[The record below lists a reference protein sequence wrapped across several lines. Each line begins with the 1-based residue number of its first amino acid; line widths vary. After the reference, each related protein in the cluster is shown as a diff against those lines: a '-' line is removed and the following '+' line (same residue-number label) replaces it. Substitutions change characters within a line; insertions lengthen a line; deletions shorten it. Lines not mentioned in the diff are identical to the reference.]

1 MSRLQQISIPFTA
14 GLEDQSDPKLLPQ
27 GNLVDVQNGRLPAV
41 GSLRLRRG
49 WNPLDMDALVSGT
62 LVAEDLYSAGDALVA
77 KCRLST
83 QPGVQRLAYF
93 VNSNSGRPWR
103 LPASVLLPPAT
114 GVRVIGNVPEL
125 SGFTAVDTAI
135 TNDGVYGAALFTCVA
150 ASGHGAQSLIH
161 IFRIANSETVAYTL
175 CGNDS
180 EKRRLLAIGNKFAI
194 VHFFSGS
201 GAVTL
206 DTTDPASTNPG
217 ALTALGT
224 LIASGVS
231 DMEAATARETTPTA
245 IHVATLESGT
255 LNYRQ
260 FTLAGVQTGSTK
272 AVATSVT
279 GAFGITSDDTHVSC
293 VFFRTSPLGGSFL
306 TFSATSPFT
315 TSSGPSSI
323 GSISVSPSQASIA
336 YDSTQLYA
344 ALGHNAFDGINDPA
358 KSFVISRVATIAA
371 HTAVYSRIFDQC
383 TLVGSWLVKA
393 GRAAMGLRYYDQH
406 SVGQSGGYTAYNGM
420 DQAAGNGPWWVDDYG
435 LCNFIDNPQVCYVGQ
450 GPTAVALVATFQ
462 VLRGT
467 LQPAVRT
474 MQVGDTGRRPA
485 CELNDTLYVSG
496 GSMVQFT
503 PGSADGVE
511 NGMPPPV
518 LNTITIGGAGNVDA
532 GTHAYRALVS
542 WFDSQHREHFSIVS
556 KEERV
561 TLAGPTVIGF
571 NFAVPATLRVDSSL
585 FTPPTLELYR
595 TEAGPGGPGTV
606 GEVFRLVSSVSFS
619 LASDDTID
627 IGDNMSDA
635 ASLGQAVL
643 YTEGEAGA
651 VSGALDVT
659 PPTPHGYVAPMRDR
673 LVVGAIDTGS
683 GYQVSQTALPNEP
696 VAFTQP
702 GVSGTPAL
710 VYRDSVEGRITAVAA
725 LDDTIVVATVD
736 HIYLSGGDGPNL
748 AGQGAFSSPA
758 RLPTDVGIF
767 DWRSLLEN
775 SEGLY
780 FLGSAAQMYLLPRGG
795 GSPTRVQQPQT
806 LWARGTVVGAGTDI
820 QDDCSVWAI
829 DTGSA
834 GIAAVRDLSKS
845 IWMRDSLP
853 FRPIAFRAH
862 QGVLYAVDTAGT
874 VWQQSTSAF
883 GDNGSVE
890 VLQVTTGDVLALTG
904 GIAGFGRFGA
914 VELLGEYRSDAV
926 ILVEASYDS
935 GKTFS
940 TLGGGAFTV
949 SGLAAGEAFQRQW
962 YPSQQRAGKVR
973 FRITMTPSSAAAEG
987 CRLAGMAIY
996 LVQSTGPTRL
1006 GSTKRK

>member
-14 GLEDQSDPKLLPQ
+14 GLEDQSDSKLLPQ
-27 GNLVDVQNGRLPAV
+27 GNMVDVQNGRLPAV

-49 WNPLDMDALVSGT
+49 WSPLDMDALVSGT

-77 KCRLST
+77 KCCLST
-83 QPGVQRLAYF
+83 QSGIQRLAYV
-93 VNSNSGRPWR
+93 VNSNAGRPWR
-103 LPASVLLPPAT
+103 LQASVLLPPAT
-114 GVRVIGNVPEL
+114 NVTLVGNVPEL
-125 SGFTAVDTAI
+125 AGFTAVDTAI
-135 TNDGVYGAALFTCVA
+135 TADGLYGGALFTCVA
-150 ASGHGAQSLIH
+150 SGGHAAQTLIH
-161 IFRIANSETVAYTL
+161 IFRLDTSKTVGYTTFN
-175 CGNDS
+175 GNGTKHRFIS
-180 EKRRLLAIGNKFAI
+180 IGTKFYILDMGA
-194 VHFFSGS
+194 
-201 GAVTL
+201 GAVVAWVL
-206 DTTDPASTNPG
+206 DPSSTNPVSVNSVG
-217 ALTALGT
+217 VLV
-224 LIASGVS
+224 ASGVS
-231 DMEAATARETTPTA
+231 DFEIATARETTPTA
-245 IHVATLESGT
+245 LHLATIESGT

-260 FTLAGVQTGSTK
+260 FTLAGVQVGTTK
-272 AVATSVT
+272 AVATNVA
-279 GAFGITSDDTHVSC
+279 GAFAITSDDVHVSC
-293 VFFRTSPLGGSFL
+293 LFFQTSPIGLRFT

-315 TSSGPSSI
+315 TTAGPTTISGVSSAPT
-323 GSISVSPSQASIA
+323 QASIA
-336 YDSTQLYA
+336 YDATNLYA
-344 ALGHNAFDGINDPA
+344 AAGLNLFNGVTDPA
-358 KSFVISRVATIAA
+358 RSFVKTLVASIAA
-371 HTAVYSRIFDQC
+371 HTTVYSKQFDQC
-383 TLVGSWLVKA
+383 TLVGSWVVKA
-393 GRAAMGLRYYDQH
+393 GRGAIGLRYYDQH
-406 SVGQSGGYTAYNGM
+406 SPVSSGGYTTYSGV

-435 LCNFIDNPQVCYVGQ
+435 LCNFTDNPQVCYIGQ
-450 GPTAVALVATFQ
+450 GPTAVTLVATFQ
-462 VLRGT
+462 VLRET
-467 LQPAVRT
+467 LQPTIR
-474 MQVGDTGRRPA
+474 MMLVGDKGRRPA

-496 GSMVQFT
+496 GAMVQFT
-503 PGSADGVE
+503 PGSVDGVE

-518 LNTITIGGAGNVDA
+518 LNTVTTGAGGAVDV

-561 TLAGPTVIGF
+561 TFTAGNQTAAF
-571 NFAVPATLRVDSSL
+571 NWAVPSTLRLDSSL

-595 TEAGPGGPGTV
+595 TEAGVGGPGTV
-606 GEVFRLVSSVSFS
+606 GEVFRLVASMSFS
-619 LASDDTID
+619 SASDDTIA
-627 IGDNMSDA
+627 IGDTMSDA
-635 ASLGQAVL
+635 SSLDQAVL

-651 VSGALDVT
+651 VSGALDVA

-748 AGQGAFSSPA
+748 AGQGEFSSPA
-758 RLPTDVGIF
+758 RLPTDVGIY

-806 LWARGTVVGAGTDI
+806 LWAAGTVVGAGTDI

-834 GIAAVRDLSKS
+834 GIAAVRDLSKN
-845 IWMRDSLP
+845 IWIRDGLP

-862 QGVLYAVDTAGT
+862 QGVLYAIDTAGT
-874 VWQQSTSAF
+874 VWQQSTSGY
-883 GDNGSVE
+883 GDNGAAT

-914 VELLGEYRSDAV
+914 IELLGEYRSDAT

-940 TLGGGAFTV
+940 TLGGSAFTV
-949 SGLAAGEAFQRQW
+949 SGLAVGETFQRQW
-962 YPSQQRAGKVR
+962 YPAQQRAGKVR
-973 FRITMTPSSAAAEG
+973 LRITMTPASAAAEG
-987 CRLAGMAIY
+987 CRLAGVAVY